1 MHGSPEDQSVKKKIT
16 NVVNWAAAIVS
27 TIVVARMAIKIKE
40 AAGHP
45 NPEMWE

>member
-1 MHGSPEDQSVKKKIT
+1 MKKKIT
-16 NVVNWAAAIVS
+16 NVINWMAAIVS
-27 TIVVARMAIKIKE
+27 TIVVARMAIKIKK

>member
-1 MHGSPEDQSVKKKIT
+1 MKKKIT
-16 NVVNWAAAIVS
+16 NIANWVAAIVS

-40 AAGHP
+40 AASHP